1 MDWNQLGLPAGAP
14 EELAE
19 LAARYGTPLVEQV
32 ALLSR
37 SGQFG
42 PRIRERTLRT
52 SGSFAPI
59 GKPDRFGEV
68 CMVVRRP
75 DGTLITAR
83 KTYYPPETFRLLT
96 GGISHGEP
104 IFAALLR
111 ETAEETGLEVA
122 VRRFLAAVSYRLND
136 SPTAEFYTFAFLL
149 DELGGTL
156 GAVDEEEQ
164 VAAFGSVL
172 PADLPSLASKLE
184 SLGTGYD
191 PEIAGIWQDWGR
203 FRAIPHRL
211 VYEALR
217 VSDQ

>member
-1 MDWNQLGLPAGAP
+1 MDWNQLGLPAGVP
-14 EELAE
+14 EELSE
-19 LAARYGTPLVEQV
+19 LAARYGMPLVEEV
-32 ALLSR
+32 ALLSQ

-83 KTYYPPETFRLLT
+83 KTYYPPDAFRLLT

-111 ETAEETGLEVA
+111 ETAEETGLDVV

-136 SPTAEFYTFAFLL
+136 SPLAEFYTFAFLL
-149 DELGGTL
+149 DEIGGTL
-156 GAVDEEEQ
+156 GAVDLEEQ
-164 VAAFGSVL
+164 VAEFGSVL
-172 PADLPSLASKLE
+172 PADLPKIATTLE
-184 SLGTGYD
+184 NLGTAYD
-191 PEIAGIWQDWGR
+191 DEIAGIWQDWGR
-203 FRAIPHRL
+203 FRAIPHYL
-211 VYEALR
+211 VHQALYG
-217 VSDQ
+217 SS